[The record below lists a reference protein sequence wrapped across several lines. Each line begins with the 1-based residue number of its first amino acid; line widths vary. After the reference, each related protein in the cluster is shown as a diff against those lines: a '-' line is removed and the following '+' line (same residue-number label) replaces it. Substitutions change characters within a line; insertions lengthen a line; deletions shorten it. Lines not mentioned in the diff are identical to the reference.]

1 MTETD
6 VIIIGAGHNGLTCA
20 AYLAMAGLRVKVVD
34 RRKVVGGA
42 AVTEEFHPGFRNSVA
57 AYTVSLLNPQITADL
72 KLAEHGLRIVERR
85 AQNFLPSPDGSYLL
99 TGEGRTHQSVAKLS
113 ERDAIRI
120 DAFTRELEVI
130 ADVLRQFLL
139 RAPPNIVEGFGAGS
153 IREAFNALGSAN
165 ILRKLSLEQQ
175 RSLFDLFTRSAGEM
189 LDETFESDLVKAL
202 FGFDAIVGNYA
213 SPYAAGSAYVMLHHA
228 FGEVNGKKG
237 VWGHAIGGMGAI
249 TQAMANAARSHGADI
264 ALEAGVRE
272 VIVERDRA
280 VGVILD
286 NGETVRAKYVASSVN
301 PKLLYTRLI
310 SADALPADFLGRIKN
325 WRNGSGT
332 FRMNVALNALPSF
345 TALPGAGDHLTAG
358 IILAPS
364 LDYMDRAWMDARAQG
379 WSHEPVVE
387 VLIPSTLD
395 DTLSPKGQHVASL
408 FCQHVA
414 PELSGGRSWDDHR
427 DEVADLMIAT
437 VDTYAPGFAKSVIGR
452 QVLSPSDLER
462 QFGLL
467 GGDIFHGA
475 LSLNQLFS
483 ARPMLGHADY
493 RGPLKGLYHCGSGA
507 HPGGG
512 VTGAPGHNAARV
524 ILGDHRALFGL
535 NIATPVM
542 PGLVPGIHVLITPK
556 QRKTWMA
563 GTRPGHDESLRF
575 TPADGPAPC
584 RSAPR

>member
-6 VIIIGAGHNGLTCA
+6 VVIIGAGHNGLTCA
-20 AYLAMAGLRVKVVD
+20 AYLAMAGLRVRVVD

-57 AYTVSLLNPQITADL
+57 AYTVSLLNPQIIADL
-72 KLAEHGLRIVERR
+72 RLHHHGLKIVERR
-85 AQNFLPSPDGSYLL
+85 AQNFLPTPDGGYLL
-99 TGEGRTHQSVAKLS
+99 TGEGRTQQSVAKLS
-113 ERDAIRI
+113 ERDAGRI
-120 DAFTRELEVI
+120 GAFTRELEGI
-130 ADVLRQFLL
+130 ADVLRAFVL
-139 RAPPNIVEGFGAGS
+139 RAPPNLVEGFGAGA
-153 IREAFNALGSAN
+153 IREAFNALGTAN
-165 ILRKLSLEQQ
+165 ILRRLSLQQQ
-175 RSLFDLFTRSAGEM
+175 RSLLDLFTRSAGEM
-189 LDETFESDLVKAL
+189 LDDRFESDLVKAL

-213 SPYAAGSAYVMLHHA
+213 SPYASGSAYVMLHHA

-249 TQAMANAARSHGADI
+249 TQAMASAARGHGAEIETD
-264 ALEAGVRE
+264 AGARE

-286 NGETVRAKYVASSVN
+286 NGETIRARYVASSVN
-301 PKLLYTRLI
+301 PKLLYTRLLP
-310 SADALPADFLGRIKN
+310 ADALPADFLERIQS

-332 FRMNVALNALPSF
+332 FRMNVALSALPSF
-345 TALPGAGDHLTAG
+345 TALPGPGDHLTAG
-358 IILAPS
+358 IIIGPS
-364 LDYMDRAWMDARAQG
+364 LGYMDRAWQDARAQG
-379 WSHEPVVE
+379 WSREPVVE

-395 DTLSPKGQHVASL
+395 DTLCPPDRHVASL

-427 DEVADLMIAT
+427 EEVADLMIAT
-437 VDTYAPGFAKSVIGR
+437 VDKYAPGFAASVIGR
-452 QVLSPSDLER
+452 QVLSPLDLER

-475 LSLNQLFS
+475 LTLNQLFS

-493 RGPLKGLYHCGSGA
+493 RGPVKGLYHCGSGA

-524 ILGDHRALFGL
+524 ILGDHRALF
-535 NIATPVM
+535 A
-542 PGLVPGIHVLITPK
+542 
-556 QRKTWMA
+556 
-563 GTRPGHDESLRF
+563 
-575 TPADGPAPC
+575 
-584 RSAPR
+584 